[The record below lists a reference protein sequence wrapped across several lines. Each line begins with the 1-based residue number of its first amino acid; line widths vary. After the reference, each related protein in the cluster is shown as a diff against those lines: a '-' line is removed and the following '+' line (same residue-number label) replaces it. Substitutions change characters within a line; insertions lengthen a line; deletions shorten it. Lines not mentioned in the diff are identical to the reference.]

1 MSHVFD
7 HFRHFGV
14 QRPGIGYRKVPND
27 TENTEGYRRKPKNTE
42 GYRRIPRD
50 TEGHRRTP
58 KDPEGCRRIP
68 KCAEGCRRMPRRSSN
83 MQAASQV
90 FNPLSLFPF
99 HAKPGLTRPWHPR
112 RAQDAPKR
120 GPRAVS
126 IFFPGSWGAQGGKKG
141 VQEGLETEKV
151 ERRRRRRHDHVKKG
165 RQRCK
170 KAAQVRPRAAQG
182 AHQTLR
188 IVGFTRA
195 KRIFIISLLHFI
207 FTPAGR

>member
-7 HFRHFGV
+7 HVRHFGV

-68 KCAEGCRRMPRRSSN
+68 KGAEGCRRMPRRSSN

-126 IFFPGSWGAQGGKKG
+126 IFFFRLLGAPRAEKKG
-141 VQEGLETEKV
+141 SKRGLRR
-151 ERRRRRRHDHVKKG
+151 ERLSQDVDGDTIMSKRGASFPKKRPKCTQG
-165 RQRCK
+165 CP
-170 KAAQVRPRAAQG
+170 KAPTRPSE
-182 AHQTLR
+182 L
-188 IVGFTRA
+188 
-195 KRIFIISLLHFI
+195 
-207 FTPAGR
+207 

>member
-68 KCAEGCRRMPRRSSN
+68 KGAEGCRRMPRRSSN

-99 HAKPGLTRPWHPR
+99 HAKPGSDTPLAPKTGPR
-112 RAQDAPKR
+112 RAQEGSKSGFNFFFRLLGRQGRKKGGSKR
-120 GPRAVS
+120 GLKRKRSHKDVEGETILSKKCVIVAKKLPKC
-126 IFFPGSWGAQGGKKG
+126 FPG
-141 VQEGLETEKV
+141 
-151 ERRRRRRHDHVKKG
+151 RP
-165 RQRCK
+165 
-170 KAAQVRPRAAQG
+170 KAPPRPSE
-182 AHQTLR
+182 L
-188 IVGFTRA
+188 
-195 KRIFIISLLHFI
+195 
-207 FTPAGR
+207 

>member
-1 MSHVFD
+1 MSLIIFSTLRD
-7 HFRHFGV
+7 TFPGFCGTTPRDRISKATERHPKY
-14 QRPGIGYRKVPND
+14 QRVPK
-27 TENTEGYRRKPKNTE
+27 KPRFPKQQRVTNMNR
-42 GYRRIPRD
+42 GHWSHILGHLRIPRD

-68 KCAEGCRRMPRRSSN
+68 KGAEGCRRMPRRSSN

-126 IFFPGSWGAQGGKKG
+126 IFFSGSWGAKGGKKG
-141 VQEGLETEKV
+141 G
-151 ERRRRRRHDHVKKG
+151 
-165 RQRCK
+165 
-170 KAAQVRPRAAQG
+170 PRG
-182 AHQTLR
+182 A
-188 IVGFTRA
+188 
-195 KRIFIISLLHFI
+195 
-207 FTPAGR
+207 